1 MNLQSMICPNCGG
14 QLYFEEGQEKCFC
27 SHCGTQV
34 VLSDENKK
42 TYIYKTIDVAKVT
55 RAETD
60 RIVKMS
66 QLNSE
71 KTNDSLK
78 IKAVIAWA
86 IVCAILLIF
95 GIIGFSFG
103 NEAMGMICIFSLIF
117 VFLFGLMFG
126 IELFEQK
133 PKKILDENNVSLEYG
148 MQHVVG
154 KNYVEAESYF
164 RSAGFINIKSVP
176 LNDLPSSAIKK
187 NGKVVSASVNGSH
200 IIANEVYS
208 KNDEV
213 IITYHS
219 PLK

>member
-1 MNLQSMICPNCGG
+1 M
-14 QLYFEEGQEKCFC
+14 
-27 SHCGTQV
+27 
-34 VLSDENKK
+34 LSDENKK
-42 TYIYKTIDVAKVT
+42 TYTYKTIDVAKVT

-60 RIVKMS
+60 RMVKMS

-86 IVCAILLIF
+86 IVCAVLLLF
-95 GIIGFSFG
+95 GIVGFSYG
-103 NEAMGMICIFSLIF
+103 NEAMGCICIISLIF
-117 VFLFGLMFG
+117 VFLFGMMFLLV
-126 IELFEQK
+126 LFEQK
-133 PKKILDENNVSLEYG
+133 PKKVLDESEVSLEYG

-154 KNYVEAESYF
+154 KNYIEAESYF

-187 NGKVVSASVNGSH
+187 NGKVVSASINGSH
-200 IIANEVYS
+200 VVSGEVYS